1 MPHQPIAA
9 SDKFLGKSELGLY
22 GDVIMEIDWSVGKII
37 SALKD
42 NDIDNNTLI
51 IYASD
56 NGPWLNYGKWG
67 GSAGPL
73 REGKGSMWEGGA
85 RVPCIMRWPERIKP
99 GQIISNIAATI
110 DILPTLAEITGEKK
124 INAKIDGTSL
134 VPLLSGTTGANP
146 RKELYYYLSLIHIS
160 EPTRP
165 Y

>member
-22 GDVIMEIDWSVGKII
+22 GDVIMEIDWSVGEII

-42 NDIDNNTLI
+42 NKIANNTLI

-73 REGKGSMWEGGA
+73 REGKGMWEGGA

-99 GQIISNIAATI
+99 GQII
-110 DILPTLAEITGEKK
+110 
-124 INAKIDGTSL
+124 
-134 VPLLSGTTGANP
+134 
-146 RKELYYYLSLIHIS
+146 
-160 EPTRP
+160 
-165 Y
+165 

>member
-1 MPHQPIAA
+1 MSFWKGNNPSEKIETLSDQGQLTTKITERAVDFINRNKENPFFLYIPHPMPHQPIAA

-85 RVPCIMRWPERIKP
+85 RVPCIMRWP
-99 GQIISNIAATI
+99 Q
-110 DILPTLAEITGEKK
+110 
-124 INAKIDGTSL
+124 
-134 VPLLSGTTGANP
+134 
-146 RKELYYYLSLIHIS
+146 
-160 EPTRP
+160 
-165 Y
+165 